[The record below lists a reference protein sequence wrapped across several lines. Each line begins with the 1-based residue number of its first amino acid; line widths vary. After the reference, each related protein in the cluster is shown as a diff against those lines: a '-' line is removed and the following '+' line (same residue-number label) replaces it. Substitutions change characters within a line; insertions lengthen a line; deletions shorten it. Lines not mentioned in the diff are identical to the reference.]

1 MTDDIRA
8 SICAELVKHS
18 DQETAA
24 GGQRFFK
31 EKVALY
37 GVKTPVVAKIAR
49 SYFKSLKGRDKQ
61 EIFALCEQLFQSGYN
76 EEAWI
81 ACEWAYSQRKFY
93 KPHDFN
99 IFERWMKV
107 YIDNWAKCDTLCNHT
122 IGEFID
128 QYPHSIEKL
137 KDWTKL
143 QNRWLRRGAAV
154 SLIVPAR
161 RGKFLPG
168 IFEIADRLLLDDE
181 DLVQKGYGWMLKA
194 ASQAHPLE
202 VFEYVMRKKKQM
214 PRTALRYAIEKMPPD
229 LKTKAMK

>member
-8 SICAELVKHS
+8 SIRAELVKHS
-18 DQETAA
+18 DPETAA
-24 GGQRFFK
+24 AGQHFFK

-37 GVKTPVVAKIAR
+37 GVKTPVVAKISK

-81 ACEWAYSQRKFY
+81 ACEWAYSQRNLYQPYDFY
-93 KPHDFN
+93 T
-99 IFERWMKV
+99 FERWMKV

-122 IGEFID
+122 IGEFIE
-128 QYPHSIEKL
+128 QHPHFIEKL

-143 QNRWLRRGAAV
+143 QNRWLRRGASV

-161 RGKFLPG
+161 RGKFLPD

-181 DLVQKGYGWMLKA
+181 DLVLKGYGWMLKA

-214 PRTALRYAIEKMPPD
+214 PRTALRYAIEKMQPD
-229 LKTKAMK
+229 LKTEAIK